1 MTKTNEDPDSL
12 PARGVSRRDVGLRA
26 ALLAV
31 AGAARPVI
39 GGAQDNR
46 NPDPLP
52 AGEQAEV
59 YAKFA
64 SIIRKY
70 GDRLSEDQRTRIR
83 DVLARHERMLH
94 RIRAFPLENSDS
106 AATGLRLYPTDTA
119 PASRQKKE

>member
-1 MTKTNEDPDSL
+1 MSTTNKESDSL
-12 PARGVSRRDVGLRA
+12 PARVSRREIGLRA

-31 AGAARPVI
+31 GGAAGPAI
-39 GGAQDNR
+39 GAAQDGR
-46 NPDPLP
+46 GPDPLP

-59 YAKFA
+59 ESKFA

-70 GDRLSEDQRTRIR
+70 GDRLSEEQRTRVR

-106 AATGLRLYPTDTA
+106 PATGVS
-119 PASRQKKE
+119 SRKKE